1 MIARRELPR
10 LRPVLDLAPRPV
22 SGRAEAGEGAL
33 PRFVVVPAVGAATW
47 IQGSLALAAKRGLDV
62 AGAGLLLLLSL
73 PLLLAIAAAIRL
85 TSPGPALFAQTR
97 IGYRCRPFRMLK
109 FRSMVA
115 DAERLE
121 TVLARAEGRTFLKL
135 TRDPR
140 ITPLGRLLRRYSLDE
155 LPQLWNVLR
164 GDMSLVGP
172 RPLLLTD
179 LERFPRRHQERRFAM
194 PPGLT
199 GLWQVS
205 GRSDLADDERIRLDL
220 AYVEAW
226 SLGLDL
232 RLLARTL
239 PAVLGAEGAR

>member
-1 MIARRELPR
+1 MPTPPDAAISRPDPARSAE
-10 LRPVLDLAPRPV
+10 RPM
-22 SGRAEAGEGAL
+22 
-33 PRFVVVPAVGAATW
+33 PRFVVVPAAPTRAW
-47 IQGSLALAAKRGLDV
+47 SRKSAALAAKRAFDLV
-62 AGAGLLLLLSL
+62 GAALLLLLSL
-73 PLLLAIAAAIRL
+73 PLLLAIAAAVRC

-97 IGYRCRPFRMLK
+97 VGYRCRPFRMLK

-121 TVLARAEGRTFLKL
+121 TVLARANDRAFLKL
-135 TRDPR
+135 ERDPR
-140 ITPLGRLLRRYSLDE
+140 LTPLGRLLRQTSLDE

-179 LERFPRRHQERRFAM
+179 LERFPRRFQDRRFAM

-205 GRSDLADDERIRLDL
+205 GRSNLADAERIRLDL
-220 AYVEAW
+220 AYVETW

-232 RLLARTL
+232 RLLARTI
-239 PAVLGAEGAR
+239 PAVWAGDGAR